1 MKCKGIIVIMGAAM
15 LLSGCGKTLYA
26 GSAVKDTT
34 EYKDAVFNEKT
45 EALWYDGDST
55 IEAELTVNLTEG
67 DAAKE
72 KEAAIMDIVPK
83 EEMNTSHFDL
93 VTVNSDKVHVPVR
106 VINYQSNPSENELTC
121 NGISYSG
128 YAYQV
133 SDTEYLLPIPNG
145 MTKYTIVC
153 GNLCFSVEDSQETGT
168 VAEGTNG

>member
-1 MKCKGIIVIMGAAM
+1 MKRKGIILIMGVAM
-15 LLSGCGKTLYA
+15 VLSGCGKTLYA

-34 EYKDAVFNEKT
+34 EYKDAMFNEKT
-45 EALWYDGDST
+45 EASWYDGDST
-55 IEAELTVNLTEG
+55 VEAELTVNITQG
-67 DAAKE
+67 DAGKE
-72 KEAAIMDIVPK
+72 KETAIMDIVPA

-93 VTVNSDKVHVPVR
+93 VTVKSDKAHVPVK
-106 VINYQSNPSENELTC
+106 VINYQSDPAENELTC

-153 GNLCFSVEDSQETGT
+153 GNLCFSVDDGTETET
-168 VAEGTNG
+168 IAEGVNG